1 MAATRRDNRV
11 TFVQNFT
18 CTAAA
23 GVTARTVIS
32 PLDVAKVLMQVGTKD
47 THGGVLKTFTNVYNS
62 QGIRAFWKGNLMGCL
77 RLAPFSAIQFS
88 AFHKIKQQLVDDG
101 GRMSPIHA
109 MMAGSLAGMAAT
121 IITYPTDMVK
131 TRLIVQNLQRKRYKG
146 VTHAFSLIMREEGL
160 LAFYR
165 GMFVSLIGAIPYT
178 MVTFAAYE
186 TLDQIWNKPR
196 YMYTPMQSLINGC
209 VSAAIA
215 QLVCYPFDTI
225 RKKLQAQSRV
235 MKDGGGVDVQFKGA
249 IAAAKATNSKYGY
262 KGFWRGI
269 TPNLCKVVPYAGIM
283 FMTFEVLKRSL
294 LFHNGYT
301 VSILDDTPK
310 PGIDQTMQPSELEA
324 WRKRHS

>member
-165 GMFVSLIGAIPYT
+165 GMFVSLIG
-178 MVTFAAYE
+178 
-186 TLDQIWNKPR
+186 
-196 YMYTPMQSLINGC
+196 
-209 VSAAIA
+209 
-215 QLVCYPFDTI
+215 
-225 RKKLQAQSRV
+225 
-235 MKDGGGVDVQFKGA
+235 
-249 IAAAKATNSKYGY
+249 NS
-262 KGFWRGI
+262 FCLR
-269 TPNLCKVVPYAGIM
+269 M
-283 FMTFEVLKRSL
+283 
-294 LFHNGYT
+294 
-301 VSILDDTPK
+301 
-310 PGIDQTMQPSELEA
+310 
-324 WRKRHS
+324 